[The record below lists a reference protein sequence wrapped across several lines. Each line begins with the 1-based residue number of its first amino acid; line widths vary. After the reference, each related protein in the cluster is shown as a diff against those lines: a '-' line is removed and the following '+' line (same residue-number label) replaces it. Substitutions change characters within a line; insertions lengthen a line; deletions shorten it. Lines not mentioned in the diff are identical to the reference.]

1 MLTLLKLYESTPNY
15 PLLPSTGK
23 DLMTID
29 GNDWPDSSNEPF
41 TKKLPA
47 AVPINGGK
55 FVPFGVDNALND
67 SSAGLIHRDAD
78 LIQFFDV
85 YQKEPHLLQK
95 IWDDR
100 VKELQNLI
108 GICKFV
114 LILTHLCS

>member
-23 DLMTID
+23 ELMTID

-55 FVPFGVDNALND
+55 FVPFGVDNALNGT
-67 SSAGLIHRDAD
+67 SAGLIHRDAD

-95 IWDDR
+95 IWHDR